1 MSKDVSAPLE
11 TKLVIR
17 GFGRALLTD
26 AKTGK
31 VIADKE
37 FTNVVTDVGI
47 RDFIVKSIHSDLS
60 GTVIGYSGVGSNTT
74 APATDDTALG
84 SEFETRKANVGA
96 LVASRTLRNTWSY
109 ATNEATQSSV
119 GEVGL
124 FRTDT
129 GAPMFN
135 HATFTQSLK
144 TTNQTLAF
152 TYDVVFATA

>member
-1 MSKDVSAPLE
+1 MVQAIEQPRAS
-11 TKLVIR
+11 LVLR
-17 GFGRALLTD
+17 GFGRALLKD
-26 AKTGK
+26 AKTGRTL
-31 VIADKE
+31 ADKE

-47 RDFIVKSIHSDLS
+47 RDFIVNQIHSDLS
-60 GTVIGYSGVGSNTT
+60 GSAIGFAGIGSNTT
-74 APATDDTALG
+74 VPATDDTGLG
-84 SEFETRKANVGA
+84 SEFETRKNVVGA

-124 FRTDT
+124 FRTNS